1 MKKIVLLSLFVFALA
16 LSWCNQTK
24 TSTTEWNKNETK
36 KQVNKNTTT
45 GSNASNTQ
53 ISNNKDIKQGE
64 VDKDTQEVLN
74 VMDGLLK

>member
-16 LSWCNQTK
+16 LAWCNQTK
-24 TSTTEWNKNETK
+24 TSVTEWNKNATE

-53 ISNNKDIKQGE
+53 ISNNKDIKQSKVG
-64 VDKDTQEVLN
+64 KDTQEVLN
-74 VMDGLLK
+74 VIDGLLK